1 MAEEHLNQVQELE
14 RADDDKLMD
23 GTRVT
28 SWSSHSCLMIAENV
42 YEGSDEAL
50 IEGSESQMHNSL
62 KVEKTA
68 MAAYPGV
75 LMNRPFIKLQ

>member
-1 MAEEHLNQVQELE
+1 
-14 RADDDKLMD
+14 
-23 GTRVT
+23 
-28 SWSSHSCLMIAENV
+28 MIAGNV